1 MRGYCTSFYVKKYLF
16 YANIENV
23 YVYFN
28 PPYLLKNQKR

>member
-23 YVYFN
+23 YVDFN
-28 PPYLLKNQKR
+28 TPYLLKNQKR